1 MGLLLASSAL
11 RARLPT
17 SMSNHGALTRM
28 LNGNGNI
35 RRAVS
40 DKTVRGGG
48 ERARVHHFP
57 AGQGGER
64 FCSLSQPNPNNTKPV
79 STTTKNCTFISIFSL
94 VLIKNYHKM

>member
-1 MGLLLASSAL
+1 
-11 RARLPT
+11 
-17 SMSNHGALTRM
+17 MSNHGALTRM

-64 FCSLSQPNPNNTKPV
+64 FCSLSQPNPKQYKAGVNNN
-79 STTTKNCTFISIFSL
+79 KNCTFISIFSL
-94 VLIKNYHKM
+94 VLIKKLSQNVTTLELY